1 MPGREKRKRRK
12 TRDRRRQGT
21 VTVPADSAQ
30 VDAPAGAPRK
40 SKDDIAREKLVP
52 LEEGE
57 RPTAVTVAAVVA
69 GALVLA
75 WIVAAA
81 LGDSRAAASAP
92 LAVLLG
98 VAAWGMWRSRYWAV
112 LGFQVLLAFAIVTY
126 GLSLMLV
133 ADRPIE
139 FAVLTPLLIAS
150 AVLFWRLVKSLARL
164 QMPQR
169 HPPS

>member
-12 TRDRRRQGT
+12 SRDRKRQGT
-21 VTVPADSAQ
+21 VSVPVESTQ
-30 VDAPAGAPRK
+30 VDVPEAGSRK

-75 WIVAAA
+75 WIVATA

-92 LAVLLG
+92 LAALLA

-126 GLSLMLV
+126 SLSLMLV
-133 ADRPIE
+133 ADRLIE
-139 FAVLTPLLIAS
+139 FAVLAPLLVAS

-164 QMPQR
+164 QMPER
-169 HPPS
+169 HRS